1 MCFTV
6 AWGLSCYPCTI
17 ANVAWATTVGV
28 GCVGVG
34 ATAVGWSLVG
44 GFDVGYATFVPRGP
58 VALTSRSCVVVAI
71 LVCGCPF
78 VEGP

>member
-1 MCFTV
+1 
-6 AWGLSCYPCTI
+6 
-17 ANVAWATTVGV
+17 V

-71 LVCGCPF
+71 LVCGCLF